1 MLTFILRRT
10 LIMIPQ
16 LLLLSLIIFMLA
28 KAMPGDAV
36 TGAFMENPNVTPEQ
50 IEKIREKYGLND
62 PWYVQYGRLDWQ
74 CSYKVTLVMS
84 YIHQATSYITSWRV
98 ELQIRCCYRYCTL
111 IVTYLIAIPLG
122 IIAGRWT
129 NTWADKMI
137 VTYNYFA
144 FATPLFVF
152 ALLMLFLFSFVL
164 GWFPI
169 GGSVDIRVEK
179 WYMGL
184 FRSKVKHLVLPVM
197 SGALLF
203 TFGTIQYLR
212 NDIIDTKLKDFVKTA
227 RAKGVPEGR
236 VYTRHILRNSLLP
249 IAAFLG
255 YEITG
260 LIAGS
265 VFIEMIFSYPG
276 LGQLFIQSISRRDF
290 TVVTALVMISG
301 TAAIVGTMLSD
312 IILSIVDPRIRID

>member
-1 MLTFILRRT
+1 MLTFMIRRS
-10 LIMIPQ
+10 LMMIPQ
-16 LLLLSLIIFMLA
+16 LLLLSIVIFVLA

-36 TGAFMENPNVTPEQ
+36 TGAFMGNPDASPEEM
-50 IEKIREKYGLND
+50 EKIRDKFGLD
-62 PWYVQYGRLDWQ
+62 EPWYVQYGLWIGKAVQGDFGM
-74 CSYKVTLVMS
+74 SYVHQQPVTTLLGSRIANTVLLSFFTLV
-84 YIHQATSYITSWRV
+84 
-98 ELQIRCCYRYCTL
+98 
-111 IVTYLIAIPLG
+111 VTYLIAIPLG

-129 NTWADKMI
+129 DSWADKLI

-144 FATPLFVF
+144 FATPTFVF

-164 GWFPI
+164 GWFPT
-169 GGSVDIRVEK
+169 GGSVDIRVEEGT
-179 WYMGL
+179 WDYVV
-184 FRSKVKHLVLPVM
+184 SKAQHLVLPVL
-197 SGALLF
+197 SGAILF

-212 NDIIDTKLKDFVKTA
+212 NDMIDTKLKDFVKLA
-227 RAKGVPEGR
+227 RAKGVPESK

-265 VFIEMIFSYPG
+265 VFIESIFSYPG
-276 LGQLFIQSISRRDF
+276 IGQLFIQSISSRDF

-301 TAAIVGTMLSD
+301 AAAIVGTMLSD
-312 IILSIVDPRIRID
+312 IILSMVDPRIRID

>member
-1 MLTFILRRT
+1 MLTFIARRT

-36 TGAFMENPNVTPEQ
+36 TGAFMENPNVAPEQ

-62 PWYVQYGRLDWQ
+62 PWYIQYGDWIGKALQ
-74 CSYKVTLVMS
+74 GDFGLSYVHQQPVTSLLGGRIANTLLLS
-84 YIHQATSYITSWRV
+84 
-98 ELQIRCCYRYCTL
+98 LFTL

-129 NTWADKMI
+129 NSWADKWI
-137 VTYNYFA
+137 VAYNYFA
-144 FATPLFVF
+144 FATPTFVF

-169 GGSVDIRVEK
+169 GGSVDIRAEVGTWE
-179 WYMGL
+179 YIV
-184 FRSKVKHLVLPVM
+184 SKAKHLFLPVM

-227 RAKGVPEGR
+227 RAKGVPER
-236 VYTRHILRNSLLP
+236 KVYTHHILRNSMLP

-265 VFIEMIFSYPG
+265 VFIEWIFSYPG
-276 LGQLFIQSISRRDF
+276 LGQLFIQSISTRDF

-301 TAAIVGTMLSD
+301 AAAIVGTMLSD
-312 IILSIVDPRIRID
+312 IILSIVDPRIRIN

>member
-1 MLTFILRRT
+1 MIRRS
-10 LIMIPQ
+10 LMMIPQ
-16 LLLLSLIIFMLA
+16 LLLLSIVIFVLA

-36 TGAFMENPNVTPEQ
+36 TGAFMGNPDASPEEM
-50 IEKIREKYGLND
+50 EKIRDKFGLD
-62 PWYVQYGRLDWQ
+62 EPWYVQYGLWIGKAVQGDFGM
-74 CSYKVTLVMS
+74 SYVHQQPVTTLLGSRIANTVLLSFFTLV
-84 YIHQATSYITSWRV
+84 
-98 ELQIRCCYRYCTL
+98 
-111 IVTYLIAIPLG
+111 VTYLIAIPLG

-129 NTWADKMI
+129 DSWADKLI

-144 FATPLFVF
+144 FATPTFVF

-164 GWFPI
+164 GWFPT
-169 GGSVDIRVEK
+169 GGSVDIRVEEGT
-179 WYMGL
+179 WDYVV
-184 FRSKVKHLVLPVM
+184 SKAQHLVLPVL
-197 SGALLF
+197 SGAILF

-212 NDIIDTKLKDFVKTA
+212 NDMIDTKLKDFVKLA
-227 RAKGVPEGR
+227 RAKGVPESK

-265 VFIEMIFSYPG
+265 VFIESIFSYPG
-276 LGQLFIQSISRRDF
+276 IGQLFIQSISSRDF

-301 TAAIVGTMLSD
+301 AAAIVGTMLSD
-312 IILSIVDPRIRID
+312 IILSMVDPRIRID

>member
-1 MLTFILRRT
+1 MLKFIIRRT

-16 LLLLSLIIFMLA
+16 LILLSLIIFVLA

-36 TGAFMENPNVTPEQ
+36 TGAFMGNPDATPEQ
-50 IEKIREKYGLND
+50 IEKIREKLGLND
-62 PWYVQYGRLDWQ
+62 PWYEQYGRWIGNAVQGDFGQ
-74 CSYKVTLVMS
+74 SYVHKQPVTSLLAGRVANTVLLSLFILV
-84 YIHQATSYITSWRV
+84 
-98 ELQIRCCYRYCTL
+98 
-111 IVTYLIAIPLG
+111 VTYIIAIPLG

-129 NTWADKMI
+129 DTWIDKLI

-152 ALLMLFLFSFVL
+152 ALLMLFLFSFIL
-164 GWFPI
+164 GWFPT
-169 GGSVDIRVEK
+169 GGSVDIRAEVGS
-179 WYMGL
+179 WDYVV
-184 FRSKVKHLVLPVM
+184 SKIKHLVLPGM
-197 SGALLF
+197 SGALLA

-227 RAKGVPEGR
+227 RAKGVPER
-236 VYTRHILRNSLLP
+236 KVYTNHILRNSLLP

-265 VFIEMIFSYPG
+265 IFLEQIFSYPG
-276 LGQLFIQSISRRDF
+276 LGKLFIESVLGRDF

-301 TAAIVGTMLSD
+301 TAVIIGTMLSD
-312 IILSIVDPRIRID
+312 IILSIVDPRIRIE

>member
-1 MLTFILRRT
+1 MLTFMIRRS
-10 LIMIPQ
+10 LMMIPQ
-16 LLLLSLIIFMLA
+16 LLLLSIVIFVLA

-36 TGAFMENPNVTPEQ
+36 TGAFMGNPDASL
-50 IEKIREKYGLND
+50 EKIRDKFGLD
-62 PWYVQYGRLDWQ
+62 EPWYVQYGLWIGKAVQGDFGM
-74 CSYKVTLVMS
+74 SYVHQQPVTSLLGSRIANTVLLSFFTLV
-84 YIHQATSYITSWRV
+84 
-98 ELQIRCCYRYCTL
+98 
-111 IVTYLIAIPLG
+111 VTYLIAIPLG

-129 NTWADKMI
+129 DSWADKLI

-144 FATPLFVF
+144 FATPTFVF

-164 GWFPI
+164 GWFPT
-169 GGSVDIRVEK
+169 GGSVDIRVEEGT
-179 WYMGL
+179 WDYVV
-184 FRSKVKHLVLPVM
+184 SKAQHLVLPVL
-197 SGALLF
+197 SGAILF

-212 NDIIDTKLKDFVKTA
+212 NDMIDTKLKDFVKLA
-227 RAKGVPEGR
+227 RAKGVPESK

-265 VFIEMIFSYPG
+265 VFIESIFSYPG
-276 LGQLFIQSISRRDF
+276 IGQLFIQSISSRDF

-301 TAAIVGTMLSD
+301 AAAIVGTMLSD
-312 IILSIVDPRIRID
+312 IILSMVDPRIRIE